1 MATTSRA
8 HEGTVVPAP
17 EAGTQPLEK
26 KKRLRMP
33 SMLRAMRHRNYR
45 LYFSGQLISLVG
57 TWMQNVAQGWLILQM
72 TDSPLLLGM
81 VSAAASLPVIALSLM
96 GGSIADRVPK
106 RTLLVCTQSGAMILA
121 FILAILT
128 LTHTVQVWHILVLAT
143 LLGVVNAFDGPARQA
158 FTVEIVGREDL
169 LNAIALN
176 SSIFNSARII
186 GPAIAGMVVALIG
199 EGPAFLVNGIS
210 FIAVIAGL
218 LAMRLPRF
226 TPTAGKKKG
235 NGGHLREG
243 LAYIWRERTVLRL
256 LFVAG
261 SLSLFG
267 LIYVPLLPVFA
278 RDVLHVGASGFG
290 LLATAGGV
298 GALVAALSLAQ
309 FSDKIPRGKVMTATM
324 FLFPLFVIGFTFMQ
338 SIYSAMILLALV
350 GLTSVT
356 TNALVNTLIQI
367 IVPDE
372 LRGRVMSVFMFL
384 MRGLSPL
391 GGLAAGGLA
400 QLTGNAPEVVAISAG
415 IAWLCAITITITSPQ
430 LRRL

>member
-1 MATTSRA
+1 MATRTRT
-8 HEGTVVPAP
+8 HEGAVAPAA
-17 EAGTQPLEK
+17 EAETQPQEK
-26 KKRLRMP
+26 KKRLHMP

-45 LYFSGQLISLVG
+45 LYFSGQLVSLVG

-72 TDSPLLLGM
+72 TNSPLLLGM

-106 RTLLVCTQSGAMILA
+106 RTLLVCTQSGAMLLA
-121 FILAILT
+121 LILAILT
-128 LTHTVQVWHILVLAT
+128 LTNTVQVWHVLLLAT

-158 FTVEIVGREDL
+158 FTVEIVGRDDL

-218 LAMRLPRF
+218 LAMRLPHF
-226 TPTAGKKKG
+226 VPAVKKKTG
-235 NGGHLREG
+235 NSGHLREG
-243 LAYIWRERTVLRL
+243 LSYIWRERTVLRL
-256 LFVAG
+256 LFAAG

-267 LIYVPLLPVFA
+267 FIYVPLLPVFA
-278 RDVLHVGASGFG
+278 QDVLHVGASGFG
-290 LLATAGGV
+290 LLSTAGGI
-298 GALVAALSLAQ
+298 GALTAALSLAQ
-309 FSDKIPRGKVMTATM
+309 FSDKIPRGKVMTVSM
-324 FLFPLFVIGFTFMQ
+324 LLFPLFVIGFTLMPTISGEMFF
-338 SIYSAMILLALV
+338 LALV
-350 GLTSVT
+350 GLASVT
-356 TNALVNTLIQI
+356 TNSLVNTLIQI

-400 QLTGNAPEVVAISAG
+400 QLTGNAPVVVAISAS
-415 IAWLCAITITITSPQ
+415 IAWICAIAITITSPQ

>member
-45 LYFSGQLISLVG
+45 VYFSGQLISLVG

-218 LAMRLPRF
+218 LA
-226 TPTAGKKKG
+226 
-235 NGGHLREG
+235 
-243 LAYIWRERTVLRL
+243 
-256 LFVAG
+256 
-261 SLSLFG
+261 
-267 LIYVPLLPVFA
+267 
-278 RDVLHVGASGFG
+278 
-290 LLATAGGV
+290 
-298 GALVAALSLAQ
+298 
-309 FSDKIPRGKVMTATM
+309 
-324 FLFPLFVIGFTFMQ
+324 
-338 SIYSAMILLALV
+338 
-350 GLTSVT
+350 
-356 TNALVNTLIQI
+356 
-367 IVPDE
+367 
-372 LRGRVMSVFMFL
+372 
-384 MRGLSPL
+384 
-391 GGLAAGGLA
+391 
-400 QLTGNAPEVVAISAG
+400 
-415 IAWLCAITITITSPQ
+415 
-430 LRRL
+430 